1 VPNPGPGQLRDTGSF
16 RHRPL
21 HSEWTEGQP
30 WGPEVSSYAIDDGT
44 RLLLFDPV
52 TAPSEIEHIAERREP
67 VVVLTAPW
75 HERGTHGLVERFH
88 APVYV
93 AEPDGPDVTWLLGNS
108 AYEAHL
114 ISAGEGLPFGIEAFA
129 GRQPNDLVFWV
140 ESQRALVCGDTLVD
154 FGRGLEIHDEWLWG
168 GVTRDQVVDALR
180 PLLEL
185 PVQLVLPAH
194 GTPTDKPALV
204 RALS

>member
-1 VPNPGPGQLRDTGSF
+1 MRELQRGLWHWQAPHP
-16 RHRPL
+16 
-21 HSEWTEGQP
+21 EWTDDQP

-44 RLLLFDPV
+44 HLLLFDPV
-52 TAPSEIEHIAERREP
+52 TVPSEMEHIAERRQP

-75 HERGTHGLVERFH
+75 HERDAHGLAERFD

-93 AEPDGPDVTWLLGNS
+93 AEPDGPDVTWLLGDD
-108 AYEAHL
+108 ALFEAHV
-114 ISAGEGLPFGIEAFA
+114 ISAGERLTFGIEVFS
-129 GRQPNDLVFWV
+129 GRQPNDLLFWI
-140 ESQRALVCGDTLVD
+140 ENWKALICGDTLVD
-154 FGRGLEIHDEWLWG
+154 FGRGLEIHDEWLWD
-168 GVTRDQVVDALR
+168 GVTRDQLVEALR

-194 GTPTDKPALV
+194 GAPADKPALV